1 MKKEIK
7 IALVA
12 IAAIVILFSGMN
24 FLKGISLFSEKNVY
38 YARFSNI
45 NGLTANNPI
54 FANGYQVGLVKDIQF
69 DYSGQG
75 DIIVA
80 FTLDDKMHLPVGTA
94 AAIESDFMGN
104 VRMNLVLPTTNTP
117 LPTGEGAGVGLS
129 PLPTGE
135 GSGMGLLHKGDTIPG
150 SQAEGLMARAAALLP
165 AVEQMLP
172 KLDSILMS
180 VNTLLADPSIAR
192 TLHHAERVTADLTT
206 STRQLNTL
214 MANLNRQVPALM
226 SKANGV
232 LDNTQQLTQ
241 NLAAV
246 DIDATMQKV
255 DRTLA
260 NVEATAKQLIQSNGT
275 LGLLM
280 NDPSLYNRLNGTLNS
295 AEMLLNDV
303 REHPKRYINVS
314 VFGRKSKE

>member
-12 IAAIVILFSGMN
+12 IAAIVILFFGMN

-54 FANGYQVGLVKDIQF
+54 FANGYQVGLVKDIHF

-80 FTLDDKMHLPVGTA
+80 FSLDDKMHLPVGTA

-104 VRMNLVLPTTNTP
+104 VRMNIVFPTNNTP
-117 LPTGEGAGVGLS
+117 LPTGEGSGVGLS

-135 GSGMGLLHKGDTIPG
+135 GAGVGLLHKGDTIPG

-214 MANLNRQVPALM
+214 MANLNRQMPALM

-232 LDNTQQLTQ
+232 LDNTQQLTH

-260 NVEATAKQLIQSNGT
+260 NVEATAKQLSQPNGT

>member
-12 IAAIVILFSGMN
+12 IAAIVILFFGMN

-117 LPTGEGAGVGLS
+117 LPTGEG
-129 PLPTGE
+129 
-135 GSGMGLLHKGDTIPG
+135 SGMGLLHKGDTIPG
-150 SQAEGLMARAAALLP
+150 VQTEGIMARAAALLP
-165 AVEQMLP
+165 AIERMLP

-180 VNTLLADPSIAR
+180 VNTLMADPAIAH
-192 TLHHAERVTADLTT
+192 TLHNVDRISSDLTT

-214 MANLNRQVPALM
+214 MANFNRQMPSLM
-226 SKANGV
+226 TKADGV

-241 NLAAV
+241 NLSA
-246 DIDATMQKV
+246 IDLNTTMQKV

-260 NVEATAKQLIQSNGT
+260 NVEAVTQKLNQPNGSA
-275 LGLLM
+275 GLLM
-280 NDPSLYNRLNGTLNS
+280 NDPTLYNRVNGTLNS
-295 AEMLLNDV
+295 AEQLLNDL
-303 REHPKRYINVS
+303 REHPKRYINIS
-314 VFGRKSKE
+314 IFGKKEK

>member
-12 IAAIVILFSGMN
+12 IAAIVILFFGMN

-80 FTLDDKMHLPVGTA
+80 FSLNDKMHLPVGTS

-104 VRMNLVLPTTNTP
+104 VSMNIIFPTNNTP
-117 LPTGEGAGVGLS
+117 LPTGEGSGVGLS

-135 GSGMGLLHKGDTIPG
+135 GAGVGLLHKGDTIPG

-214 MANLNRQVPALM
+214 MANLNRQMPALM

-260 NVEATAKQLIQSNGT
+260 NVEATAKQLSQPNGT
-275 LGLLM
+275 LSLLM

>member
-12 IAAIVILFSGMN
+12 IAAIAILFFGMN

-80 FTLDDKMHLPVGTA
+80 FSLNDKMHLPVGTA

-104 VRMNLVLPTTNTP
+104 VRMNIVLPTNNTP
-117 LPTGEGAGVGLS
+117 LPTGEGSGVGLS

-135 GSGMGLLHKGDTIPG
+135 GAGMGLLHKGDTIPG
-150 SQAEGLMARAAALLP
+150 SQAEGLMARAAAFLP

-192 TLHHAERVTADLTT
+192 TLHHAERVTADLTN

-214 MANLNRQVPALM
+214 MANLNRQMPALM
-226 SKANGV
+226 SKADGV

-241 NLAAV
+241 NLSA
-246 DIDATMQKV
+246 IDLNTTMQKV

-260 NVEATAKQLIQSNGT
+260 NVEATAKQLSQPNGT

>member
-12 IAAIVILFSGMN
+12 IAAIVILFFGMN

-80 FTLDDKMHLPVGTA
+80 FSLNDKMHLPVGTS

-104 VRMNLVLPTTNTP
+104 VSMNIIFPTNNTP
-117 LPTGEGAGVGLS
+117 LPTGEGSGVGLS

-135 GSGMGLLHKGDTIPG
+135 GAGVGLLHKGDTIPG

-214 MANLNRQVPALM
+214 MANLNRQMPALM

-260 NVEATAKQLIQSNGT
+260 NVEATAKQLSQPNGT

>member
-1 MKKEIK
+1 MNKELK

-12 IAAIVILFSGMN
+12 IAAIVILFFGMN

-38 YARFSNI
+38 FARFSNI

-54 FANGYQVGLVKDIQF
+54 FANGYQVGLVKDIHF
-69 DYSGQG
+69 DYSGHG

-80 FTLDDKMHLPVGTA
+80 FTLDDKMHLPVGTT
-94 AAIESDFMGN
+94 AAIGSDFMGN
-104 VRMNLVLPTTNTP
+104 VSMNLVLPTTNT
-117 LPTGEGAGVGLS
+117 

-150 SQAEGLMARAAALLP
+150 VQTEGIMARAAALLP
-165 AVEQMLP
+165 AIEQMLP

-180 VNTLLADPSIAR
+180 VNTLMADPAIAH
-192 TLHHAERVTADLTT
+192 TLHNVNRISSDLTT

-214 MANLNRQVPALM
+214 MANFNRQMPSLM
-226 SKANGV
+226 TKADGV

-241 NLAAV
+241 NLSA
-246 DIDATMQKV
+246 IDLNTTMQKV

-260 NVEATAKQLIQSNGT
+260 NVEAVTQKLNQPNGSA
-275 LGLLM
+275 GLLM
-280 NDPSLYNRLNGTLNS
+280 NDPTLYNRVNGTLNS
-295 AEMLLNDV
+295 AEQLLNDL
-303 REHPKRYINVS
+303 REHPKRYINIS
-314 VFGRKSKE
+314 IFGKKEK

>member
-1 MKKEIK
+1 
-7 IALVA
+7 
-12 IAAIVILFSGMN
+12 
-24 FLKGISLFSEKNVY
+24 
-38 YARFSNI
+38 
-45 NGLTANNPI
+45 
-54 FANGYQVGLVKDIQF
+54 
-69 DYSGQG
+69 
-75 DIIVA
+75 
-80 FTLDDKMHLPVGTA
+80 
-94 AAIESDFMGN
+94 
-104 VRMNLVLPTTNTP
+104 
-117 LPTGEGAGVGLS
+117 
-129 PLPTGE
+129 
-135 GSGMGLLHKGDTIPG
+135 MGLLHTGDTIPG

-192 TLHHAERVTADLTT
+192 TLHHAEHITADLTT

-214 MANLNRQVPALM
+214 MANLNRQMPALM
-226 SKANGV
+226 SKADGV

-260 NVEATAKQLIQSNGT
+260 NVEATAKQLSQPNGT

>member
-80 FTLDDKMHLPVGTA
+80 FSLNDKMHLPVGTA

-104 VRMNLVLPTTNTP
+104 VRMNLVFPTTNT
-117 LPTGEGAGVGLS
+117 

-192 TLHHAERVTADLTT
+192 TLHHAEHITADLTN

-214 MANLNRQVPALM
+214 MANLNRQMPALM

-260 NVEATAKQLIQSNGT
+260 NVEATAKQLSQPNGT

>member
-12 IAAIVILFSGMN
+12 IAAIAILFFGMN

-54 FANGYQVGLVKDIQF
+54 FANGYQVGLVKDIHF

-80 FTLDDKMHLPVGTA
+80 FSLNDKMHLPVGTA

-104 VRMNLVLPTTNTP
+104 VRMNIIFPTNNTP
-117 LPTGEGAGVGLS
+117 LPTGEGSGVGLS

-135 GSGMGLLHKGDTIPG
+135 GTGVGLLHKGDTIPG
-150 SQAEGLMARAAALLP
+150 VQAEGVMARAAALLP
-165 AVEQMLP
+165 AIERMLP

-180 VNTLLADPSIAR
+180 VNTLMADPAIAH
-192 TLHHAERVTADLTT
+192 TLHNVDRISSDLTT
-206 STRQLNTL
+206 STRQFNTL
-214 MANLNRQVPALM
+214 MANFNRQMPSLM
-226 SKANGV
+226 TKADGV

-241 NLAAV
+241 NLSA
-246 DIDATMQKV
+246 IDLNTTMQKV

-260 NVEATAKQLIQSNGT
+260 NVEAVTQKLNQPNGSA
-275 LGLLM
+275 GLLM
-280 NDPSLYNRLNGTLNS
+280 NDPTLYNRVNGTLNS
-295 AEMLLNDV
+295 AEQLLNDL
-303 REHPKRYINVS
+303 REHPKRYINIS
-314 VFGRKSKE
+314 IFGKKEK

>member
-12 IAAIVILFSGMN
+12 IAAIAILFFGMN

-80 FTLDDKMHLPVGTA
+80 FSLNDKMHLPVGTA

-117 LPTGEGAGVGLS
+117 LPTGEGSGVGLS

-135 GSGMGLLHKGDTIPG
+135 GAGVGLLHKGDTIPG

-192 TLHHAERVTADLTT
+192 TLHHAEHITADLTT

-214 MANLNRQVPALM
+214 MANLNRQMPALM
-226 SKANGV
+226 SKADGV

-260 NVEATAKQLIQSNGT
+260 NVEATAKQLSQPNGT

>member
-12 IAAIVILFSGMN
+12 IAAIVILFFGMN

-80 FTLDDKMHLPVGTA
+80 FSLNDKMHLPVGTA

-117 LPTGEGAGVGLS
+117 LPTGEG
-129 PLPTGE
+129 
-135 GSGMGLLHKGDTIPG
+135 SGMGLLHKGDTIPG

-165 AVEQMLP
+165 TVEQMLP

-226 SKANGV
+226 SKADGV
-232 LDNTQQLTQ
+232 LDNTQQLTH
-241 NLAAV
+241 NLASV

-260 NVEATAKQLIQSNGT
+260 NVEATAKQLSQPNGS

>member
-12 IAAIVILFSGMN
+12 IAAIAILFFGMN

-54 FANGYQVGLVKDIQF
+54 FANGYQVGLVKDIHF

-80 FTLDDKMHLPVGTA
+80 FTLDDKMHLPVGTT
-94 AAIESDFMGN
+94 AAIGSDFMGN
-104 VRMNLVLPTTNTP
+104 VSMNIVLPTNNTP
-117 LPTGEGAGVGLS
+117 LPTGEGSGVGLS

-135 GSGMGLLHKGDTIPG
+135 GAGVGLLHKGDTIPG

-214 MANLNRQVPALM
+214 MANLNRQMPALM

-260 NVEATAKQLIQSNGT
+260 NVEATAKQLSQPNGT

-314 VFGRKSKE
+314 VFSRKSKE

>member
-12 IAAIVILFSGMN
+12 IAAIVILFFGMN

-80 FTLDDKMHLPVGTA
+80 FSLDDKMHLPVGTA

-104 VRMNLVLPTTNTP
+104 VRMNLVLPTTT
-117 LPTGEGAGVGLS
+117 T

-192 TLHHAERVTADLTT
+192 TLHHAEHITADLTT

-214 MANLNRQVPALM
+214 MANLNRQMPALM
-226 SKANGV
+226 SKADGV

-260 NVEATAKQLIQSNGT
+260 NVEATAKQLSQPNGT

>member
-80 FTLDDKMHLPVGTA
+80 FSLNDKMHLPVGTA

-104 VRMNLVLPTTNTP
+104 VRMNIVLPTNNTP
-117 LPTGEGAGVGLS
+117 LPTGEGSGVGLS

-260 NVEATAKQLIQSNGT
+260 NVEATAKQLSQPNGT

>member
-12 IAAIVILFSGMN
+12 IAAIVILFFGMN

-80 FTLDDKMHLPVGTA
+80 FSLNDKMHLPVGTA

-104 VRMNLVLPTTNTP
+104 VRMNLVLPTTNT
-117 LPTGEGAGVGLS
+117 

-192 TLHHAERVTADLTT
+192 TLHHAEHITADLTN

-226 SKANGV
+226 TKADGV
-232 LDNTQQLTQ
+232 LDNTQQLTH

-260 NVEATAKQLIQSNGT
+260 NVEATAKQLSQPNGT

>member
-12 IAAIVILFSGMN
+12 IAAIVILFFGMN

-117 LPTGEGAGVGLS
+117 LPTGEG
-129 PLPTGE
+129 
-135 GSGMGLLHKGDTIPG
+135 SGMELLHKGDTIPG

-192 TLHHAERVTADLTT
+192 TLHHAEHITADLTT

-214 MANLNRQVPALM
+214 MANLNRQMPALM
-226 SKANGV
+226 TKANGV

-260 NVEATAKQLIQSNGT
+260 NVEATAKQLSQPNGS

>member
-12 IAAIVILFSGMN
+12 IAAIVILFFGMN
-24 FLKGISLFSEKNVY
+24 FLKGISLFAEKNVY
-38 YARFSNI
+38 YARFGNI

-54 FANGYQVGLVKDIQF
+54 FANGYQVGLVKDIHF

-80 FTLDDKMHLPVGTA
+80 FSLNDKMHLPVGTA

-104 VRMNLVLPTTNTP
+104 VRMNIVLPTNNTP
-117 LPTGEGAGVGLS
+117 LPTGEGSGVGLS

-135 GSGMGLLHKGDTIPG
+135 GAGVGLLHKGDTIPG

-172 KLDSILMS
+172 KLDSILVS

-192 TLHHAERVTADLTT
+192 TLHHAEHITADLTT

-214 MANLNRQVPALM
+214 MANLNRQMPALM
-226 SKANGV
+226 SKADGV

-260 NVEATAKQLIQSNGT
+260 NVEATAKQLSQPNGT

>member
-12 IAAIVILFSGMN
+12 IAAIVILFFGMN

-80 FTLDDKMHLPVGTA
+80 FSLNDKMHLPVGTA

-117 LPTGEGAGVGLS
+117 LPTGRGRGW
-129 PLPTGE
+129 
-135 GSGMGLLHKGDTIPG
+135 GSFI
-150 SQAEGLMARAAALLP
+150 
-165 AVEQMLP
+165 
-172 KLDSILMS
+172 
-180 VNTLLADPSIAR
+180 
-192 TLHHAERVTADLTT
+192 
-206 STRQLNTL
+206 
-214 MANLNRQVPALM
+214 
-226 SKANGV
+226 KA
-232 LDNTQQLTQ
+232 T
-241 NLAAV
+241 
-246 DIDATMQKV
+246 
-255 DRTLA
+255 
-260 NVEATAKQLIQSNGT
+260 
-275 LGLLM
+275 
-280 NDPSLYNRLNGTLNS
+280 PSLARRLRGSWLAPQPFCRLSSRCCRSSTPSL
-295 AEMLLNDV
+295 
-303 REHPKRYINVS
+303 
-314 VFGRKSKE
+314 

>member
-12 IAAIVILFSGMN
+12 IAAIAILFFGMN

-54 FANGYQVGLVKDIQF
+54 FANGYQVGLVKDIHF
-69 DYSGQG
+69 DYSGHG

-80 FTLDDKMHLPVGTA
+80 FTLDDKMHLPVGTT
-94 AAIESDFMGN
+94 AAIGSDFMGN
-104 VRMNLVLPTTNTP
+104 VSMNIVLPTNNTP
-117 LPTGEGAGVGLS
+117 LPTGEGAGVGL
-129 PLPTGE
+129 
-135 GSGMGLLHKGDTIPG
+135 LHKGDTILG
-150 SQAEGLMARAAALLP
+150 VQTEGIMARAAALLP
-165 AVEQMLP
+165 AIERMLP

-180 VNTLLADPSIAR
+180 VNTLMADPAIAH
-192 TLHHAERVTADLTT
+192 TLHNVDRISSDLTT

-214 MANLNRQVPALM
+214 MANFNRQMPSLM
-226 SKANGV
+226 TKADGV

-241 NLAAV
+241 NLSA
-246 DIDATMQKV
+246 IDLNTTMQKV

-260 NVEATAKQLIQSNGT
+260 NVEAVTQKLNQPNGSA
-275 LGLLM
+275 GLLM
-280 NDPSLYNRLNGTLNS
+280 NDPTLYNRVNGTLNS
-295 AEMLLNDV
+295 AEQLLNDL
-303 REHPKRYINVS
+303 REHPKRYINIS
-314 VFGRKSKE
+314 IFGKKEK

>member
-12 IAAIVILFSGMN
+12 IAAIAILFFGMN

-75 DIIVA
+75 DIVVA
-80 FTLDDKMHLPVGTA
+80 FSLNDKMHLPVGTA

-104 VRMNLVLPTTNTP
+104 VRMNLVFPTANTP
-117 LPTGEGAGVGLS
+117 LPTGEGTGV
-129 PLPTGE
+129 
-135 GSGMGLLHKGDTIPG
+135 GLLHKGDTIPG

-192 TLHHAERVTADLTT
+192 TLHHAERVTADLTN

-214 MANLNRQVPALM
+214 MANLNRQMPALM
-226 SKANGV
+226 SKADGV

-260 NVEATAKQLIQSNGT
+260 NVEATAKQLSQPNGT

>member
-12 IAAIVILFSGMN
+12 IAAIVILFFGMN

-54 FANGYQVGLVKDIQF
+54 FANGYQVGLVKDIHF

-80 FTLDDKMHLPVGTA
+80 FSLNDKMHLPVGTA

-104 VRMNLVLPTTNTP
+104 VRMNIVLPTNNTP
-117 LPTGEGAGVGLS
+117 LPTGEGSGVGLS

-135 GSGMGLLHKGDTIPG
+135 GAGVGLLHKGDTIPG

-165 AVEQMLP
+165 AVEQMR
-172 KLDSILMS
+172 SIRL
-180 VNTLLADPSIAR
+180 
-192 TLHHAERVTADLTT
+192 
-206 STRQLNTL
+206 QLGHE
-214 MANLNRQVPALM
+214 
-226 SKANGV
+226 SG
-232 LDNTQQLTQ
+232 
-241 NLAAV
+241 
-246 DIDATMQKV
+246 
-255 DRTLA
+255 
-260 NVEATAKQLIQSNGT
+260 
-275 LGLLM
+275 
-280 NDPSLYNRLNGTLNS
+280 
-295 AEMLLNDV
+295 
-303 REHPKRYINVS
+303 
-314 VFGRKSKE
+314 

>member
-1 MKKEIK
+1 MKKELK

-12 IAAIVILFSGMN
+12 IAAIAILFFGMN

-80 FTLDDKMHLPVGTA
+80 FSLNDKMHLPVGTA

-104 VRMNLVLPTTNTP
+104 VRMNLVLPTNNTP
-117 LPTGEGAGVGLS
+117 LPTGEGSGVGLS

-165 AVEQMLP
+165 TVEQMLP

-226 SKANGV
+226 SKADGV
-232 LDNTQQLTQ
+232 LDNTQQLTH
-241 NLAAV
+241 NLASV

-260 NVEATAKQLIQSNGT
+260 NVEATAKQLSQPNGS

>member
-80 FTLDDKMHLPVGTA
+80 FSLNDKMHLPVGTA

-104 VRMNLVLPTTNTP
+104 VRMNIVLPTNNTP
-117 LPTGEGAGVGLS
+117 LPTGEGSGVGLS

-192 TLHHAERVTADLTT
+192 TLHHAEHITADLTT

-260 NVEATAKQLIQSNGT
+260 NVEATAKQLSQPNGT

>member
-12 IAAIVILFSGMN
+12 IAAIVILFFGMN

-80 FTLDDKMHLPVGTA
+80 FSLNDKMHLPVGTA

-104 VRMNLVLPTTNTP
+104 VRMNIVFPTANTP
-117 LPTGEGAGVGLS
+117 LPTGEGTGV
-129 PLPTGE
+129 
-135 GSGMGLLHKGDTIPG
+135 GLLHKGDTIPG

-192 TLHHAERVTADLTT
+192 TLHHAERVTADLTN

-214 MANLNRQVPALM
+214 MANLNRQMPALM
-226 SKANGV
+226 SKADGV

-260 NVEATAKQLIQSNGT
+260 NVEATAKQLSQPNGT

>member
-80 FTLDDKMHLPVGTA
+80 FSLNDKMHLPVGTA

-104 VRMNLVLPTTNTP
+104 VRMNIVLPTNNT
-117 LPTGEGAGVGLS
+117 

-260 NVEATAKQLIQSNGT
+260 NVEATAKQLSQPNGT

>member
-12 IAAIVILFSGMN
+12 IAAIVILFFGMN

-117 LPTGEGAGVGLS
+117 LPTGEG
-129 PLPTGE
+129 
-135 GSGMGLLHKGDTIPG
+135 SGMGLLHIGDTIPG

-192 TLHHAERVTADLTT
+192 TLHHAEHITADLTT

-260 NVEATAKQLIQSNGT
+260 NVEATAKQLSQPNGT